1 MSFMWPAVLVLLLT
15 IPLGVALYVTRER
28 RRRARLTSTLG
39 TLRPAGSAA
48 AGGTAAGGS
57 GRASRIRRRLPAALL
72 VAGLVVLVVAMARPE
87 SVIGVPRFE
96 GTVVL
101 AFDVSGSM
109 AATDIE
115 PTRMEASKAAARQ
128 FVSRQPETIRIGV
141 VAFSDAGFS
150 VLVPTD
156 DQDAVLGAID
166 RLGPERGT
174 SIARGIVSS
183 LTAIAAADRDPEAG
197 YYTNRS
203 QDPNA
208 LPPVL
213 DPGTFAPAAIVLLT
227 DGENNQRPD
236 PLAAAQ
242 AAAERGV
249 RIFPVGLGTQAGTTL
264 DVEGFRV
271 HSRLDE
277 PSLRQI
283 ADLTSGTYYAASDQE
298 QLSAIYDDIGTRFVI
313 RPEATEITSFV
324 AAGGLILLVLG
335 SLGSLL
341 WLGRAP

>member
-1 MSFMWPAVLVLLLT
+1 MSFIWPAVLLLLLA
-15 IPLGVALYVTRER
+15 IPLGIAIYVRRER
-28 RRRARLTSTLG
+28 RRRARMTATLG
-39 TLRPAGSAA
+39 TLRPAPSS
-48 AGGTAAGGS
+48 GGS
-57 GRASRIRRRLPAALL
+57 GRRDAATIRRRLPAALL
-72 VAGLVVLVVAMARPE
+72 MAGLTVLVLALARPE

-109 AATDIE
+109 AATDMD

-128 FVSRQPETIRIGV
+128 FVSSQPDSIRIGV

-156 DQDAVLGAID
+156 DQTAVLSAID

-183 LTAIAAADRDPEAG
+183 LTAIGGATRDPEAG

-203 QDPNA
+203 QEPEA
-208 LPPVL
+208 LPPVVS
-213 DPGTFAPAAIVLLT
+213 PGTFAPAAIVLLT
-227 DGENNQRPD
+227 DGENNQQPE
-236 PLAAAQ
+236 PLLAAQ

-249 RIFPVGLGTQAGTTL
+249 RIFTVGLGTEAGTTL
-264 DVEGFRV
+264 EVEGFRV
-271 HSRLDE
+271 HSSLDE

-283 ADLTSGTYYAASDQE
+283 AELTNGAYYAAADPTA
-298 QLSAIYDDIGTRFVI
+298 LADIYDDIGTRFVI

-324 AAGGLILLVLG
+324 AGAGLGLLLLG
-335 SLGSLL
+335 AVGGLL